1 MLNKIKVYGK
11 AQNRTALGIFNAYQ
25 TMYPN
30 ATLDDMKKAFP
41 DSLNPD
47 SGTKMNLMPEA
58 DIQAEI
64 DAGNEW
70 YVRGNAYFTA
80 DDEWINFP
88 DGSRAAVVRMWSKPS
103 FERLV
108 NYAKRYAI
116 EIAEFEKGQKFEKG
130 GYRLEYLNG
139 YVPTMATEPEPE
151 PEPKPKP
158 KPEPKP
164 IKKDKRGCLMLILY
178 LLFSKS
184 FWFLLVVIAVAAYF
198 MMKQ

>member
-25 TMYPN
+25 TMFPK

-47 SGTKMNLMPEA
+47 SGTKMNLMLEA

-151 PEPKPKP
+151 PKRKP

-164 IKKDKRGCLMLILY
+164 KKNKKHGCLKFIL
-178 LLFSKS
+178 F
-184 FWFLLVVIAVAAYF
+184 LVVVAAAAAYF